1 MAAIA
6 VNFMAVPVGFEPTV
20 GSHPHNFSRVA
31 PSAAR
36 TPYRDRSYMTQ
47 PALQNPHRAST
58 VHMSV
63 PPSFPGSHREKHA
76 STRAHVGG
84 YPYRHTHDTHLTHL
98 LLHRVWVECR
108 EVGGAL

>member
-1 MAAIA
+1 
-6 VNFMAVPVGFEPTV
+6 
-20 GSHPHNFSRVA
+20 
-31 PSAAR
+31 
-36 TPYRDRSYMTQ
+36 MTQ

-98 LLHRVWVECR
+98 LLHREW
-108 EVGGAL
+108 GGPGRGRSPRGPVIEGCPPRSTRASPPPEGRAGVRIGDIATRNTSH